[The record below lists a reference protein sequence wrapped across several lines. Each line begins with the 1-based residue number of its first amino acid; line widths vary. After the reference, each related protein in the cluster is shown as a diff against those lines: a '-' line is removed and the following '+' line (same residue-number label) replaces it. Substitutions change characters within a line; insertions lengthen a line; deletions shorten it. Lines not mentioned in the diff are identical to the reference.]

1 MTQAE
6 KLSPLIK
13 DGKNKMSGLIK
24 KMKIMEW
31 WKTLPFHKDITLS
44 WSDKRPK
51 KRWATAFLDRKT
63 IVLYAGIFDHTFES
77 VQHCVLHEVAHFLQ
91 YQRSGYTQHN
101 TKFNYIK
108 NRLLKNYGSI
118 EIFQAKKS
126 GTIATSS
133 YRLDADSI

>member
-1 MTQAE
+1 
-6 KLSPLIK
+6 
-13 DGKNKMSGLIK
+13 MSGLIK

-51 KRWATAFLDRKT
+51 KRWATAFIDRKT
-63 IVLYAGIFDHTFES
+63 ITLYASIFDCTFES

-91 YQRSGYTQHN
+91 YQKSGYTWHN

-108 NRLLKNYGSI
+108 KRLLENYGNAEMSH
-118 EIFQAKKS
+118 AKMS

-133 YRLDADSI
+133 YRIDADSITI